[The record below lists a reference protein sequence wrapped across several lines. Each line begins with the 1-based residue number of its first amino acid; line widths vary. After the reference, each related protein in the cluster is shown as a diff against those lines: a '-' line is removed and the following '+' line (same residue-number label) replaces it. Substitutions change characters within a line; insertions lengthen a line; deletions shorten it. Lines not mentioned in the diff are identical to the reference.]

1 MDTKVIY
8 EPETLRIFDE
18 VLDNG
23 DQVLIAGAHQGFF
36 ACHCSKLVGSSGKI
50 FAFEPE
56 SFNRDI
62 LVEKTKDL
70 DNVEVFPFALG
81 DRETTARFYIN
92 SDNDGGH
99 ALWDISLNPNNHKTQ
114 SNKQIISAEVKTID
128 DFFENED
135 LSRLKLLMLDA
146 EGSEHAILR
155 GGINTIV
162 DNEVPFIICE
172 INNFALKQCATS
184 QISLRN
190 YLAMY
195 GFTGYVMN
203 EDSLVDCE
211 KNEVKAFM
219 PDTEQEVVFN
229 MLFSRRGK
237 I

>member
-1 MDTKVIY
+1 MIY
-8 EPETLRIFDE
+8 EPETIRIFDR
-18 VLDNG
+18 VLSDG

-36 ACHCSKLVGSSGKI
+36 VCHCSKLVGSSGKI

-56 SFNRDI
+56 PNNYGI
-62 LVEKTKDL
+62 LSEAVKNL
-70 DNVEVFPFALG
+70 DNVKIFPFALG
-81 DRETTARFYIN
+81 DREITAKFYIN

-99 ALWDISLNPNNHKTQ
+99 ALWDVSINPNNHKTKE
-114 SNKQIISAEVKTID
+114 NKQIIPAEVKTID
-128 DFFENED
+128 DFFEDED
-135 LSRLKLLMLDA
+135 LSHLKLLMLDA

-162 DNEVPFIICE
+162 DNDVPFIICE
-172 INNFALKQCATS
+172 INNFALNQCTTS
-184 QISLRN
+184 QINLRN
-190 YLAMY
+190 YLSMY

-203 EDSLVDCE
+203 EDGVIDCT
-211 KNEVKAFM
+211 KDEVKAFM